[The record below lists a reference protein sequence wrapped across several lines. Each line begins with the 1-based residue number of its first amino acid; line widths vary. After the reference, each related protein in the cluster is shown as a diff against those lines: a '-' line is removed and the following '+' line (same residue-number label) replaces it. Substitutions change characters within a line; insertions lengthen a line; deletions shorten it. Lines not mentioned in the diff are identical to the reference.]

1 MCVDGDLETMCT
13 TNRKA
18 YSSITL
24 DFGKPVEIAKVT
36 AHKDHRCLIE
46 KWKKL
51 WGRNNQFFAGQSCSK
66 LQTPKDVFS
75 KDCHRQRDCAKW
87 ITCQWRY
94 WSCYSFSKVFSSGF
108 EVEGYDTQLM
118 SISPEFQA
126 VGQYLIIQRDQS
138 VGGRNAALSA
148 IEVIA
153 YCPGSNV
160 PNSPEKPSEGDL
172 EPWTPGFPHWFFY
185 PGDSSCS
192 GGKALV
198 PDSITM
204 SSRKRQ
210 KLGEDKCTDGN
221 KETVCT
227 TKSEPYPSI
236 TLDFGHPV
244 HIAQVISL
252 SFPLIFYQTHPD
264 YYAEFW
270 VTWEIT

>member
-1 MCVDGDLETMCT
+1 MCVDGNLETMCT

-24 DFGKPVEIAKVT
+24 DFGEPVEIAKVI

-46 KWKKL
+46 NWKNDGEK
-51 WGRNNQFFAGQSCSK
+51 QSFFAGQSCSK

-87 ITCQWRY
+87 ITCKWRY

-172 EPWTPGFPHWFFY
+172 EPGAPGFPHTLILLPRGLKLPRRQGPCPFFNHNVEPQEAKTWGRQVHRWEQRDRLHDQEWALPLHNFGLWPPSGY
-185 PGDSSCS
+185 SS
-192 GGKALV
+192 
-198 PDSITM
+198 
-204 SSRKRQ
+204 
-210 KLGEDKCTDGN
+210 
-221 KETVCT
+221 
-227 TKSEPYPSI
+227 
-236 TLDFGHPV
+236 GHF
-244 HIAQVISL
+244 S
-252 SFPLIFYQTHPD
+252 
-264 YYAEFW
+264 
-270 VTWEIT
+270 